1 MTSHKY
7 CIGDFIKTDKSCEPA
22 VIINIDTDRALISI
36 HEYFGD
42 YVFVEFSDI
51 TPCNDIDNY
60 KQLSVLAG
68 FGEWFY
74 TQHKNIY
81 QELIINTLSHR

>member
-1 MTSHKY
+1 MTCHKY

-51 TPCNDIDNY
+51 RPCNDIDNY
-60 KQLSVLAG
+60 KQ
-68 FGEWFY
+68 
-74 TQHKNIY
+74 
-81 QELIINTLSHR
+81 